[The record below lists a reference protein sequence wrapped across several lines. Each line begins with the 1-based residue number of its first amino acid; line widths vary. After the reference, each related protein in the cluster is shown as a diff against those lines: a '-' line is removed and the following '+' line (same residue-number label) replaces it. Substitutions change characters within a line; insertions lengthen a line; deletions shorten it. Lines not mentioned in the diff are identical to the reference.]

1 MLRTKLLDSGMW
13 VVGGLLLVMITGAI
27 LVLAPTAMERWF

>member
-1 MLRTKLLDSGMW
+1 MLRMKLLDSGMW
-13 VVGGLLLVMITGAI
+13 VVGGLLLMMVMGAI